1 MKTALTANHAGTFIH
16 HSAVHSL
23 RAAHRRPGRVWIK
36 PHMNLMLC
44 PKAKDE
50 DGPARTAR
58 LKSDSRS
65 NYGSIWLV
73 GTFDRLL
80 KIEMRWGKD
89 VERFRAG
96 LWDLGKRKSGIFIL
110 NFIFYTLQMRD
121 IFSFVFSVTT
131 MDDL

>member
-1 MKTALTANHAGTFIH
+1 
-16 HSAVHSL
+16 
-23 RAAHRRPGRVWIK
+23 
-36 PHMNLMLC
+36 MLC

-80 KIEMRWGKD
+80 KIEMRRGKD

-131 MDDL
+131 VDDL